1 MDIAIYLL
9 FLLWTG
15 AGLADFAL
23 HRRSDLA
30 HTSGLTESS
39 LHLAQLS
46 VMALAVLI
54 WWALRPTWAA
64 WGAVA
69 ALVMVHAL
77 VGYADTRSA
86 WHKRD
91 ITPLEQHVHSVLDA
105 VPWVLL
111 AWYAT
116 TLAASGP
123 LLAWQPRPAQVWLWM
138 GLPAAAVVLC
148 ALGELY
154 SAWRARLSA

>member
-46 VMALAVLI
+46 LMGLAVAI

-69 ALVMVHAL
+69 ALVMMHAV

-91 ITPLEQHVHSVLDA
+91 IAPLEQHVHARAGCRALG
-105 VPWVLL
+105 
-111 AWYAT
+111 
-116 TLAASGP
+116 AAG
-123 LLAWQPRPAQVWLWM
+123 LVCQHAGGQRPAA
-138 GLPAAAVVLC
+138 GLGSRSRRRC
-148 ALGELY
+148 GCG
-154 SAWRARLSA
+154 